1 MYKVYVKYTESER
14 AAFIKKH
21 EAEWKRVGAEIY
33 DLRTQLH
40 ISQKR
45 LAEEAGICDNTLRKL
60 ERGQYIAR
68 FKTVVS
74 SCRNAL
80 STIAYGIIF
89 RIQINSQKN

>member
-33 DLRTQLH
+33 NLRTRLRV
-40 ISQKR
+40 SQKQ
-45 LAEEAGICDNTLRKL
+45 LAKAAGICENTLRKL

-80 STIAYGIIF
+80 LTIAYGEIII
-89 RIQINSQKN
+89 IQMDS